1 MMAGAY
7 ISWAR
12 GFKAIPWLGP
22 FTVVHNS
29 SEEQSMLNEGYA
41 IVGVLEDTTGALIFL
56 GQR

>member
-1 MMAGAY
+1 VGTRVQGDTL
-7 ISWAR
+7 AR
-12 GFKAIPWLGP
+12 P